1 MKVLED
7 AGFLRPTDDPR
18 RWEFASQ
25 MTREAVYNMILRT
38 ERRRMHIMLAR
49 ELETGEYADDL
60 ATIANHY
67 FMGCSGEEA
76 AHLPACIKAVEYF
89 TRAGTA
95 AQAAMP
101 HEALPMLQ
109 TAEDL
114 SEVTARLSGYD
125 ATWDAA
131 DTSVHGLP
139 SRGAGGR
146 GRAPGG
152 SGRLDALGEA
162 APLDEDMSWVSVSRR
177 AQLKLF
183 MAECQM
189 ALRGQAGALGVGR
202 PEAAELVQA
211 AAMRCIQGL
220 ALLGVP
226 DPQAL
231 APTGVLRRLCRAIG
245 GRCAAGP
252 GAAGDDDDAEGGA
265 ERPLRRFESQVA
277 CSLLKLLAQMSDS
290 LESSEAPR
298 GGRPDPMRVGTLRY
312 CKRVARLLARRVA
325 PTHAGQLDSIRRQ
338 VADQLR
344 VVDGENE
351 AASERR

>member
-1 MKVLED
+1 
-7 AGFLRPTDDPR
+7 
-18 RWEFASQ
+18 
-25 MTREAVYNMILRT
+25 
-38 ERRRMHIMLAR
+38 
-49 ELETGEYADDL
+49 
-60 ATIANHY
+60 
-67 FMGCSGEEA
+67 
-76 AHLPACIKAVEYF
+76 
-89 TRAGTA
+89 
-95 AQAAMP
+95 
-101 HEALPMLQ
+101 
-109 TAEDL
+109 
-114 SEVTARLSGYD
+114 
-125 ATWDAA
+125 
-131 DTSVHGLP
+131 
-139 SRGAGGR
+139 
-146 GRAPGG
+146 
-152 SGRLDALGEA
+152 
-162 APLDEDMSWVSVSRR
+162 MSWVSVSRR

-183 MAECQM
+183 MAECQV

-220 ALLGVP
+220 GLLGVP

-231 APTGVLRRLCRAIG
+231 APTGILRRLCRAVG
-245 GRCAAGP
+245 GRCAAG
-252 GAAGDDDDAEGGA
+252 GGGHGRGGYAGDDAEGGA